1 MNPQSATLA
10 ELGSELPSSERKRKC
25 SLDILMPVYHEGES
39 VSRVIDSLIASV
51 QTEFQLIVC
60 YDDDSDPTLAAVNR
74 YKSRPDLN
82 LVLAKNRGK
91 GVLDALK
98 SGIAASESG
107 AIMIY
112 VADDISNAHLVDR
125 MFKEYARGADLVVGS
140 RFIPGGCMRG
150 CPPLKSLLVRMGAG
164 SLNFLAGLPVKDPT
178 NGVRI
183 YSRQVFERIA
193 IESTEG
199 WAFNLELLLKCH
211 ALGLQIAEVP
221 YQHYERVTGESKF
234 RVFKWLPQYL
244 RWYFYA
250 FLLHLP
256 TVKKSLRSSK

>member
-1 MNPQSATLA
+1 MNQQSATIA
-10 ELGSELPSSERKRKC
+10 EQQRGQYRDKVQCKWA
-25 SLDILMPVYHEGES
+25 LDIVMPVYHEGES
-39 VSRVIDSLIASV
+39 VSRAIESLIASV
-51 QTEFQLIVC
+51 QTEFRLIVC
-60 YDDDSDPTLAAVNR
+60 YDDDNDPTLTTVNR
-74 YKSRPDLN
+74 YQSRPELN
-82 LVLAKNRGK
+82 LVLAKNKGK

-98 SGIAASESG
+98 SGIAAVEAG
-107 AIMIY
+107 AVMIY
-112 VADDISNAHLVDR
+112 VADDVSNAHLVDR

-150 CPPLKSLLVRMGAG
+150 CPPVKSFLVRSGAT
-164 SLNFLAGLPVKDPT
+164 SLYYLAGLPIKDPT

-183 YSRQVFERIA
+183 YSRRVFEIIA

-199 WAFNLELLLKCH
+199 WAFNLELLIKCH
-211 ALGLQIAEVP
+211 ALGMRIAEVP

-256 TVKKSLRSSK
+256 SIRESLRRTK